1 MAAEPVDHAE
11 SDHAESD
18 AGRALMGPPDYAGPI
33 LSDVV
38 PATALSLGAG
48 EIFDPETRRRAEQL
62 GLDREVR
69 TAIVVLVD
77 GLGEQ
82 QLIRY
87 SGYTPFFRTLASSR
101 RTLSAGFPSTT
112 ANSLSSLATGR
123 MPGSHG
129 VVGYR
134 VLDPAKDAVF
144 NQLTWDLDVD
154 PVTWVPDAT
163 LFERLSTASV
173 DVVSLGE
180 AKFAGRGLNRA
191 SLRGGRFRASKTLEE
206 RCAQAV
212 AEVRAPGR
220 RLVYLYWGNL
230 DKTGHVHGS
239 DSSQWTEELE
249 HVDLALSQLA
259 ADLPGDSTM
268 IVTAD
273 HGMVDIPHDE
283 RLDVADVPVLREGVR
298 HLGGEP
304 RALHIYA
311 QPGAEADVLAT
322 WTETVGSRAL
332 VLSGQT
338 AVERGYFGPVD
349 ARVRGRIGD
358 VMVICHEDF
367 AVVDSDNESPSAL
380 ALIGHH
386 GSTTLRELQ
395 IPLLVV

>member
-1 MAAEPVDHAE
+1 MSGASDEE
-11 SDHAESD
+11 SQSGPGQ
-18 AGRALMGPPDYAGPI
+18 GRALMGPPDYSGPI

-38 PATALSLGAG
+38 PAAALSLGAG
-48 EIFDPETRRRAEQL
+48 EIFDVETRRRAERL

-69 TAIVVLVD
+69 TAVVVLVD
-77 GLGEQ
+77 GLGER
-82 QLIRY
+82 QLTRY
-87 SGYTPFFRTLASSR
+87 SGYTPFFRSLVSDR

-123 MPGSHG
+123 LPGSHG

-134 VLDPAKDAVF
+134 VLDPARDAVF

-154 PVTWVPDAT
+154 PITWVPDAT
-163 LFERLSTASV
+163 LFERLSAAAV

-239 DSSQWTEELE
+239 DSAQWTDELE
-249 HVDLALSQLA
+249 HVDLALARLA
-259 ADLPGDSTM
+259 TDLPGDSTM

-273 HGMVDIPHDE
+273 HGMVDIPHE
-283 RLDVADVPVLREGVR
+283 KRLDVVDAPELRSGVR
-298 HLGGEP
+298 HIGGEP
-304 RALHIYA
+304 RALHVYA
-311 QPGAEADVLAT
+311 EPGAEADVLAA
-322 WTETVGSRAL
+322 WTDTVAGRAL
-332 VLSGQT
+332 VLSGSS

-349 ARVRGRIGD
+349 PRVRGRIGD

-367 AVVDSDNESPSAL
+367 AVVDSANESPSAL

-386 GSTTLRELQ
+386 GSTTARELE